1 MKKVFF
7 GGSFDPP
14 HYGHLGVAKAAIA
27 SGRCSEVVWF
37 PAASPPHKL
46 HASRASF
53 ADRFNMVRLLISG
66 EADMSVSD
74 FESRIDFYPSYTIDV
89 LDKLQ
94 IETGEKFGL
103 LIGADSLISLHTWY
117 RAKELVKKVEIIT
130 YPRINSPVSL
140 DKLKEFWEPDTA
152 EKLYRSVIPGTFFE
166 ISSTE
171 VKNSMEK
178 NDFRHHIIKD
188 AVLPAPIANYIRE
201 HGLYQTG
208 DIRKG

>member
-27 SGRCSEVVWF
+27 SGRCDEVVWF

-46 HASRASF
+46 HANRASF
-53 ADRFNMVRLLISG
+53 DDRFNMVKLLISG
-66 EADMSVSD
+66 ETGMSVSD
-74 FESRIDFYPSYTIDV
+74 FENKIDFFPSYTIDV
-89 LDKLQ
+89 LNKLQ
-94 IETGEKFGL
+94 IETGEKFSL
-103 LIGADSLISLHTWY
+103 LIGADSLMALHTWH
-117 RAKELVKKVEIIT
+117 RAKELVKNVEIIT
-130 YPRINSPVSL
+130 YPRINHPVSL
-140 DKLKEFWEPDTA
+140 EELKVFWEPDTA

-178 NDFRHHIIKD
+178 NCFRHHIIKD
-188 AVLPAPIANYIRE
+188 AVLPAPVANYIRE